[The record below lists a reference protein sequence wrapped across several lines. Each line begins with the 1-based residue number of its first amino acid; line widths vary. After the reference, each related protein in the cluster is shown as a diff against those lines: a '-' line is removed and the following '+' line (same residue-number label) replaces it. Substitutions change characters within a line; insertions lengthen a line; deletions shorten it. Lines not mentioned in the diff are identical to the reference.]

1 MSQTEWADQLS
12 FYDGSQQ
19 SQLEGFMKVRRILAI
34 AVWAL
39 FCVVGT
45 ASAEKTIK
53 VGHAVPE
60 TDAMHLAWTFFK
72 EKVEANTGGSLK
84 VEIYP
89 NAALGN
95 DRELSEAVMLGEV
108 TCTSVSSSPLAAF
121 VPDLFI
127 LDVPFSF
134 PTRDSVWAA
143 LDGELGKALDK
154 SMEKKGIINLGYWE
168 NGFRNITNN
177 KRPIRTPKDLEG
189 VKLRTM
195 ENPIHLAAW
204 KALGANPT
212 PMSFGE
218 VFTALQQGTVDGQEN
233 PYALIY
239 NCKFFE
245 VQKYISDTRHIFTAY
260 VPMIN
265 KEFLDDLSNKERTAV
280 LEAGREMSL
289 YQRKIAVDLDEKAR
303 QNILASGI
311 QAADLTPEER
321 QGFRVA
327 IEPALAMAQERV
339 SPEVIDVYRRTV
351 LGK

>member
-1 MSQTEWADQLS
+1 
-12 FYDGSQQ
+12 
-19 SQLEGFMKVRRILAI
+19 MKVRRILAI
-34 AVWAL
+34 AVCAL

-53 VGHAVPE
+53 VGHAVPD

-72 EKVEANTGGSLK
+72 EKVEAKSGGSLK

-121 VPDLFI
+121 VQDLFI

-143 LDGELGKALDK
+143 LDGELGKALDT
-154 SMEKKGIINLGYWE
+154 SMEKKGIVNLGYWE

-177 KRPIRTPKDLEG
+177 KRPIRMPKDLEG

-239 NCKFFE
+239 NSKFFE

-260 VPMIN
+260 APIIN
-265 KEFLDDLSNKERTAV
+265 KEFLDDLSDKERAVV

-289 YQRKIAVDLDEKAR
+289 YQRKIAIDLDEKAR

-311 QAADLTPEER
+311 QAVDLSPEER
-321 QGFRVA
+321 QAFRVA
-327 IEPALAMAQERV
+327 IEPALAMAKERV

-351 LGK
+351 LGQ